1 MGLRYGK
8 KLNNKY
14 SAKRVSHAG
23 YSFASKLEA
32 AVFDIL
38 KLRECAGEIKDIQ
51 CQAHVKLTK
60 AKIVYIPDFKFTDVK
75 SGEEYYAE
83 AKDSKRPTTALK
95 GASGC
100 ITAPARLKYG
110 RVTMPGRS
118 YMKLSCL
125 GPQSD
130 VNCHPL

>member
-8 KLNNKY
+8 KSNNKY

-51 CQAHVKLTK
+51 CQAHVKLTQ

-75 SGEEYYAE
+75 SGEECYAE
-83 AKDSKRPTTALK
+83 AKGLETSDYRIKRRLWMYYGPATLEIWK
-95 GASGC
+95 GNHARPFLHETIVPG
-100 ITAPARLKYG
+100 PAK
-110 RVTMPGRS
+110 
-118 YMKLSCL
+118 
-125 GPQSD
+125 
-130 VNCHPL
+130 